1 MTKTFNQNDVTK
13 TELTK
18 DNLLPSVLKWCIE
31 YDTDIKSINVK
42 PWDPSGEFHEKY
54 SNRQIEIEFNGDPTG
69 YSVSIVNNRLAYGK
83 GFEVALKTGTSFG
96 SSH

>member
-42 PWDPSGEFHEKY
+42 SK
-54 SNRQIEIEFNGDPTG
+54 
-69 YSVSIVNNRLAYGK
+69 
-83 GFEVALKTGTSFG
+83 
-96 SSH
+96 